1 MDPRNLPMKKSYI
14 AAAAIAALAILY
26 FVLHALFIGAPK
38 TGEPAPAAS
47 GQAQSFKVVVR
58 TLKAV
63 TRPGILVLRGRSEA
77 LRSVS
82 VRAET
87 ASSVAATPALEGGKV
102 KKGDV
107 LCRLSVQ
114 ARQAMLDQA
123 WATSAARKLEWQAA
137 KALVAKGHRSA
148 TQAASAR
155 AAYDAAQAAV
165 RQAEIELEN
174 INIRAP
180 FDGVFV
186 RRDVEIG
193 DYLTPGQSCGLVAQ
207 LDPLIIAANAA
218 EKDITNVHVGMK
230 GQAEL
235 ATGQR
240 FSGIVRYVDPVA
252 DPATRTFRVELQ
264 ADNQDGL
271 LRAGMTAKLRL
282 EGAPVLAHRIPADAM
297 VLNDQGQLG
306 VRVVDERNH
315 VRFYPV
321 KLIDDAGQGIWV
333 TGLPQTIR
341 LIVEGQDFVRD
352 GSVVETAEAP

>member
-1 MDPRNLPMKKSYI
+1 MKKSYI

-26 FVLHALFIGAPK
+26 FVLHALFIGPPK
-38 TGEPAPAAS
+38 PGKAASPAAS
-47 GQAQSFKVVVR
+47 GQEQGFRAVVR
-58 TLKAV
+58 TLHAV
-63 TRPGILVLRGRSEA
+63 ERPGVLVLRGRSEA

-87 ASSVAATPALEGGKV
+87 ASSVAATPAREGAQV
-102 KKGDV
+102 KAGDV

-123 WATSAARKLEWQAA
+123 RATSAARKLEWQAA
-137 KALVAKGHRSA
+137 RALVAKGHRSA

-165 RQAEIELEN
+165 RQAEIELAN

-186 RRDVEIG
+186 RRDAEIG
-193 DYLTPGQSCGLVAQ
+193 DYLTPGQSCGVVAQ
-207 LDPLIIAANAA
+207 LDPLIIAANVA
-218 EKDITNVHVGMK
+218 EKDIARVHVGMK
-230 GQAEL
+230 GEAVL
-235 ATGQR
+235 ASGQR
-240 FSGIVRYVDPVA
+240 LSGVVHYIDPVA
-252 DPATRTFRVELQ
+252 DPATRTFRIELLTG
-264 ADNQDGL
+264 NQDNL
-271 LRAGMTAKLRL
+271 LRAGMTATLRL
-282 EGAPVLAHRIPADAM
+282 EGAPVQAQRIPADSM
-297 VLNDQGQLG
+297 VLNDRGQLG
-306 VRVVDERNH
+306 VRTVNARGR

-321 KLIDDAGQGIWV
+321 TLLDDTGAGVWV

-352 GSVVETAEAP
+352 GSPVEVMEAP